1 MFTVEVGVNG
11 VLFKKCVVLFLKK
24 QAPDVLLSENAVI
37 RQGQQRDESVYCFCE
52 MAKILKIGIK
62 MIELIVIII
71 TTRKVTILFL
81 KIKQNKC
88 MKNK

>member
-52 MAKILKIGIK
+52 MAKILKIEIK
-62 MIELIVIII
+62 KKKKKE
-71 TTRKVTILFL
+71 KE
-81 KIKQNKC
+81 
-88 MKNK
+88 

>member
-1 MFTVEVGVNG
+1 
-11 VLFKKCVVLFLKK
+11 
-24 QAPDVLLSENAVI
+24 
-37 RQGQQRDESVYCFCE
+37 
-52 MAKILKIGIK
+52 